1 MLTIPKTRPISRTV
15 YARRLATRG
24 SLCFNNSMVILNY
37 IANISVSNVDA
48 LPQQVKDMGNW
59 LGDRLKDYGVD
70 TTLVDL
76 NKIVSTPELPNL
88 VLGKIDGAS
97 GNNLKT
103 VLVYGHYDV
112 QPVSGFSDQSVTF

>member
-1 MLTIPKTRPISRTV
+1 
-15 YARRLATRG
+15 
-24 SLCFNNSMVILNY
+24 MVILNY